1 LKAISEKRCDA
12 PPILM
17 TLYLSLFVYS
27 LVLLVLP
34 LQISYAVESE
44 GPISTNVFEYDASVG
59 FLDAGTL
66 TLELTEFKDK
76 YEVLGRFE
84 SSRAL
89 SKYYTWNGV
98 FAAKGHWEEG
108 ARKTDGY
115 FVRSEGS
122 DDHFK
127 MVILSEREARLLEGI
142 GEEFETI
149 ARPGGTDL
157 ISGLFFGSGCYK
169 DELLHDGEDSYPVKA
184 VKIKSTKLVS
194 TDLYVSGKA
203 LECTYQVSDRKQR
216 RRKIYVT
223 QTQHQ
228 GTAVAAKIR
237 IAISFFPDPT
247 FRLRRQYSTN

>member
-1 LKAISEKRCDA
+1 MKR
-12 PPILM
+12 
-17 TLYLSLFVYS
+17 YLGLFVYS
-27 LVLLVLP
+27 LALLVLP
-34 LQISYAVESE
+34 SQNSYAVEYE
-44 GPISTNVFEYDASVG
+44 RLISTHVFEYDASVG

-76 YEVLGRFE
+76 YEVLGRFK

-89 SKYYTWNGV
+89 SKYYTWNGL

-108 ARKTDGY
+108 ARQTDGY

-127 MVILSEREARLLEGI
+127 MVILSKREVRLLEVI
-142 GEEFETI
+142 GEDFDTI

-157 ISGLFFGSGCYK
+157 ISGLFFSPGCYK
-169 DELLHDGEDSYPVKA
+169 NKLLHDGEDFYPVKT
-184 VKIKSTKLVS
+184 VKIKSIKLAS
-194 TDLYVSGKA
+194 SDFYVSGEA
-203 LECTYQVSDRKQR
+203 QECTYQVSDRKQR

-228 GTAVAAKIR
+228 GTTVAAKIR
-237 IAISFFPDPT
+237 IAISLFPDPT